1 MKNLIILLGILFI
14 TNNSYAQ
21 CETTTTELDDGKKVI
36 SMTEKFYQNEDLE
49 NGART
54 FYVSANNFVL
64 EEGQSIFDLA
74 VTYVSIRTTYWIV
87 PNTLKIG
94 LIYGEEITLKS
105 KEKSTQTLNRIKTVP
120 NTAKGVECYFQIDY
134 DDLLK
139 VLSNDSISYLKVE
152 DYKTGAEFDITPVYK
167 GQLNELMKC
176 VLKL

>member
-1 MKNLIILLGILFI
+1 MRNLIILLGLIF
-14 TNNSYAQ
+14 TVNNSYSQ

-49 NGART
+49 NGAKT
-54 FYVSANNFVL
+54 FYVSANNFVFG
-64 EEGQSIFDLA
+64 EGKSIFDLA
-74 VTYVSIRTTYWIV
+74 VTYVSIRTRYWIV

-94 LIYGEEITLKS
+94 LISGEEIILKA
-105 KEKSTQTLNRIKTVP
+105 KEKSTQTLNRIKPIP
-120 NTAKGVECYFQIDY
+120 NTAKGIECYFQIDY

-139 VLSNDSISYLKVE
+139 VLSADSISYLKVA
-152 DYKTGAEFDITPVYK
+152 DYKTGSEFDITPVYK

>member
-1 MKNLIILLGILFI
+1 MRNLIILLGILF
-14 TNNSYAQ
+14 TVNNSYAQ

-49 NGART
+49 NGAKT

-64 EEGQSIFDLA
+64 EEGKSILDLA

-94 LIYGEEITLKS
+94 LISGEEIVLKA
-105 KEKSTQTLNRIKTVP
+105 KEKSTQTLNRIKPIP
-120 NTAKGVECYFQIDY
+120 NSAKGIECYFQIDY

-139 VLSNDSISYLKVE
+139 VLGSDSISYLKVE

-176 VLKL
+176 VLEL